1 MTQEALDSPGCTR
14 AVITT
19 ARRALRAAGSLQK
32 EVMVIRSQAFPAR
45 VSQSLRRRRRR
56 TMLGSSRKTE
66 RIGQFLRKL
75 SKIGVVQWWEIN
87 GDFTAK
93 HASGVEKAAS
103 KIVIEPPNVEDFRW
117 SPTILRIWNQFI
129 TWKPFWPWWLPTCVG
144 DRPNHGV
151 HNISVWKV
159 HQLLMDPHW
168 RSNLLQA
175 EDIDH
180 GPFRAPANPFANQN
194 RCRDSNVKNRPHHNH
209 DQKWL
214 WRSRCS
220 SWLPFAVANHFG
232 STRYGH
238 RSGPSRCLWML
249 GCRNTGGVACPHCT
263 PRWVS
268 PCWWC
273 WNDIAGRDACCP
285 LGRSTTECVTWCCS
299 LGSRSSHTSEV
310 RDAAMITENQTP

>member
-117 SPTILRIWNQFI
+117 SPTILRIWNPVHYLEALL
-129 TWKPFWPWWLPTCVG
+129 TVVTTHLRRWPSKSW
-144 DRPNHGV
+144 
-151 HNISVWKV
+151 SSQ
-159 HQLLMDPHW
+159 HQRLKGA
-168 RSNLLQA
+168 STTY
-175 EDIDH
+175 
-180 GPFRAPANPFANQN
+180 GPPLTFKSF
-194 RCRDSNVKNRPHHNH
+194 
-209 DQKWL
+209 
-214 WRSRCS
+214 
-220 SWLPFAVANHFG
+220 
-232 STRYGH
+232 
-238 RSGPSRCLWML
+238 
-249 GCRNTGGVACPHCT
+249 
-263 PRWVS
+263 
-268 PCWWC
+268 
-273 WNDIAGRDACCP
+273 AGRRYRP
-285 LGRSTTECVTWCCS
+285 RSF
-299 LGSRSSHTSEV
+299 SSASKSICKSE
-310 RDAAMITENQTP
+310 